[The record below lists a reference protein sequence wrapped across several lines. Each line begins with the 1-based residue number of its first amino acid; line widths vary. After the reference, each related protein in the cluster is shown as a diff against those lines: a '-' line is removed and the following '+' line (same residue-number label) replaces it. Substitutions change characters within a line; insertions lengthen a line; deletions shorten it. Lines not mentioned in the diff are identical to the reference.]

1 MTFCWLM
8 AVVSTPL
15 ISVVATGLLAVPV
28 SFDLPVTLW
37 HSVHTAVAYVF
48 FGSTN
53 VKPPCSI
60 SLAWEACVCVWVKHA
75 LLPSVAVDGTSFLAA
90 VNRASCLC
98 ATVNG
103 ALVILA
109 VVSAVLFFAEE
120 WVLED
125 VDVGEVYTSS
135 WYELN
140 IFVRGVR
147 WVTDEGCKVECF
159 AWGRS

>member
-15 ISVVATGLLAVPV
+15 IPVIATGLLAVPV

-37 HSVHTAVAYVF
+37 HVACTAVVYVF

-60 SLAWEACVCVWVKHA
+60 SLAWEACICVWVKHA
-75 LLPSVAVDGTSFLAA
+75 LLPSVAVNGTSFLCAA
-90 VNRASCLC
+90 I
-98 ATVNG
+98 NG
-103 ALVILA
+103 ASVILA
-109 VVSAVLFFAEE
+109 VVPAVLFFAEE

-125 VDVGEVYTSS
+125 VDVGEVYVSS
-135 WYELN
+135 WYELD
-140 IFVRGVR
+140 IFVYGVR
-147 WVTDEGCKVECF
+147 WVMDKGCKVKCF
-159 AWGRS
+159 AWGGS